1 VEKKLSY
8 SIPEVSRETGLGKTT
23 VYKAITEGRLRAR
36 KFGNRT
42 IILADDLD
50 QFLNSLP
57 ELNGNKAVPAGNL
70 SKDVAHEH

>member
-1 VEKKLSY
+1 MEKKLSY

-23 VYKAITEGRLRAR
+23 VYKAISDGHLRAK

-42 IILADDLD
+42 LILSIDLD

-57 ELNGNKAVPAGNL
+57 EINCTANL
-70 SKDVAHEH
+70 PIRGVENHDH